1 MGFLWE
7 QLRGAIPLIVHG
19 DPYIMGLLWVTIRVA
34 VVSTSI
40 ALVIGLPIGLALGIG
55 RFRGRRAL
63 QILANASLALPPV
76 IVGDRSCC
84 CCCSRRARWDRC
96 RSSSRCEAVYVAQA
110 ILALPYIV
118 ALTPAAIQGLRPG
131 CSPRR
136 ARSAP
141 GGVQLSL
148 LALREAK
155 IGVIAAVIAALG
167 ATISEVGA
175 VVIVGGNFQGHDQ
188 TLASALLEQF
198 NDTAHEPYAIAIAT
212 RAARADRG
220 AGRRADRDPAADGRH
235 PVALPDRREDA
246 APDLGRDSRDGAC
259 R

>member
-1 MGFLWE
+1 MTYLWE
-7 QLRGAIPLIVHG
+7 QMRGAIPLIVHG

-34 VVSTSI
+34 IVSTAS
-40 ALVIGLPIGLALGIG
+40 ALVIGLPIGLGLGLG

-76 IVGDRSCC
+76 VVGIAVLLLLLPQGAFGSLRIDFSLT
-84 CCCSRRARWDRC
+84 
-96 RSSSRCEAVYVAQA
+96 AVYIAQT

-118 ALTPAAIQGLRPG
+118 ALTPAAIQGLPPALL
-131 CSPRR
+131 SQAR
-136 ARSAP
+136 ALGAGR
-141 GGVQLSL
+141 VQLSV

-175 VVIVGGNFQGHDQ
+175 VVIVGGNFQGHDE

-198 NDTAHEPYAIAIAT
+198 NYTAHEPYATAIALVLLALLLVLV
-212 RAARADRG
+212 AALTMIQQSTQGIQLRFRTA
-220 AGRRADRDPAADGRH
+220 
-235 PVALPDRREDA
+235 
-246 APDLGRDSRDGAC
+246 
-259 R
+259 